1 VSASREV
8 KTPAVVIRRAR
19 LREAD
24 RVITLFTREVGKV
37 SAIAKGVRKAK
48 ARLAGHLELLTYTD
62 VTLARGKNLDTV
74 IGSQTLS
81 PYLAIRNSLER
92 TAYAMYFAELVYHF
106 APEEQAN
113 KPLFDLLVEALESLG
128 ETTNPD
134 LLSRYFELNLLKS
147 LGYRPELRRCP
158 GCSAELKAVTNYF
171 SPVSGGVLCPGCAD
185 ELTVYPISVSG
196 LKVMRFLLEN
206 RYDAASRLKIDPALN
221 REIGA
226 IIRTYLH
233 FLLEK
238 GIRSAAW
245 LDELKINQPNVS

>member
-1 VSASREV
+1 MSAPREV
-8 KTPAVVIRRAR
+8 KTHAMVIRRAR

-24 RVITLFTREVGKV
+24 RVITLFTRELGKV
-37 SAIAKGVRKAK
+37 SAMAKGVRKAN

-62 VTLARGKNLDTV
+62 ITLARGKNLDTI

-81 PYLAIRNSLER
+81 PHLAIRNSLER
-92 TAYAMYFAELVYHF
+92 TAYAMYLAELVYHF

-113 KPLFDLLVEALESLG
+113 EPLFDLLIETMESLG
-128 ETTNPD
+128 ETPNPE
-134 LLSRYFELNLLKS
+134 LLVRYFELNLLKN

-158 GCSAELKAVTNYF
+158 SCGTELKAVTNYF
-171 SPVSGGVLCPGCAD
+171 SPTSGGVLCPNCAN
-185 ELTVYPISVSG
+185 ELTAYPVSVSG

-206 RYDAASRLKIDPALN
+206 RYDASSRLKLEPDLN

-226 IIRTYLH
+226 IVRVYLH

-245 LDELKINQPNVS
+245 LDELKMNQPGST